1 MRGPGMTG
9 QIVAKNPGYKGAY
22 DQPFPKENQ
31 EIPFKYTGLSL
42 KFELLGTILRH
53 NNHEI

>member
-1 MRGPGMTG
+1 MTG